1 MPTTV
6 RWSPRRELM
15 SLREAM
21 DHLLEESLAE
31 KGVRGKNEGRLP
43 IDVYTTPSEIVIQAA
58 IPGVPPEE
66 VSVTIESETL
76 TIRCELPE
84 PLENVEYIFQERPF
98 GKFSRALTLNVP
110 VDTDNITAT
119 FNNGLLTLALPKR
132 APAEPKTIKIQT
144 K

>member
-31 KGVRGKNEGRLP
+31 KGIRGNNEGRLP

-119 FNNGLLTLALPKR
+119 FNHGLLTLTLPKR
-132 APAEPKTIKIQT
+132 APTEPKTIKIQT

>member
-110 VDTDNITAT
+110 VDTDNIKAT
-119 FNNGLLTLALPKR
+119 FNNGLLTLTLPKR

-144 K
+144 R